1 MPTPTLDFPASRS
14 FVLRSQRVLTDD
26 GIVPAAVVVKDGVI
40 VEVAPPDFVGGG
52 YTRVD
57 AGNLLVTPGIV
68 DSHVHINE
76 PGRTEWEGFHSA
88 TQAAAAG
95 GITTVVDMPLN
106 CIPATTSRAN
116 AEEKQKHLR
125 DQLFVD
131 VAFWGGVIPGN
142 AADLPDLARFGVP
155 GCKCFTCPSGVDE
168 FPHVVKSDLDIAM
181 PILRDTGTTL
191 LVHAEAPGPLE
202 AAEAI
207 LKAEGADPRAYD
219 TYLRSR
225 PNASE
230 DEAIAMIIALAEQ
243 HRCPAHIVHLSSA
256 TALPMIKAAQQRGV
270 PITAETCL
278 HYLTFTAEEIEAGAT
293 PYKCAPPIRNAAN
306 REALWQGLVDGTI
319 AMVVSDHSPCTPQ
332 LKKLDPGGSGP
343 GLDPDHRSFMAAWG
357 GIAGLQLG
365 LSALW
370 TQAKARN
377 VDVAT
382 MFQWNSRNT
391 AKLAGVAHRKA
402 RIAAGYDAD
411 LVVWNDAD
419 NFVVKGDALHHKHKV
434 TPYAGRTLDGV
445 VEATIVSGHVA
456 FHRAHGLTTRPGGRF
471 VAVPR

>member
-1 MPTPTLDFPASRS
+1 MTAARLDFPASRT
-14 FVLRSQRVLTDD
+14 FVLRSRRVLTDD
-26 GIVPAAVVVKDGVI
+26 GIIAAAVVVKDGVI

-52 YTRVD
+52 YVRVD
-57 AGNLLVTPGIV
+57 AGDLLVTPGIV

-106 CIPATTSRAN
+106 CIPATTSRVN

-142 AADLPDLARFGVP
+142 VAELPGLARFGVP

-168 FPHVVKSDLDIAM
+168 FPHVTAADLAIAM
-181 PILRDTGTTL
+181 PVLRDTGTTL
-191 LVHAEAPGPLE
+191 LVHAEAPGPLDD
-202 AAEAI
+202 AEAI
-207 LKAEGADPRAYD
+207 LKREGADPRAYS

-230 DEAIAMIIALAEQ
+230 DEAIAMIIALSEQ
-243 HRCPAHIVHLSSA
+243 HRCPAHIVHLSSSS
-256 TALPMIKAAQQRGV
+256 ALPMIKAAQARGV
-270 PITAETCL
+270 KISAETCL
-278 HYLTFTAEEIEAGAT
+278 HYLTFTAEEIGDGAT
-293 PYKCAPPIRNAAN
+293 PYKCAPPIREASN
-306 REALWQGLVDGTI
+306 REALWAGLKDGTI
-319 AMVVSDHSPCTPQ
+319 SMVVSDHSPCTPQ
-332 LKKLDPGGSGP
+332 LKKLDV
-343 GLDPDHRSFMAAWG
+343 GLGAPVDEGSFMGAWG

-370 TQAKARN
+370 TQSKARG

-382 MFQWNSRNT
+382 MFHWNSANT
-391 AKLAGVAHRKA
+391 AKLAGVAHKKGKL
-402 RIAAGYDAD
+402 AAGYDAD
-411 LVVWNDAD
+411 IVVWDDGAH
-419 NFVVKGDALHHKHKV
+419 FTVKGDALHHKHKV
-434 TPYAGRTLDGV
+434 TPWSGRILDGV

-456 FHRAHGLTTRPGGRF
+456 FSRAHGLTTRPGGRF
-471 VAVPR
+471 VAVAR